1 MAGEITKSKE
11 IKTNSSKEFSHSIVY
26 GSRLEKTKNIMQTLQ
41 KKYDAQYTLLTTNV
55 LGRIFYLS

>member
-26 GSRLEKTKNIMQTLQ
+26 GSRLEKTKNIMQNLQ
-41 KKYDAQYTLLTTNV
+41 KKYDAQYALLATNV
-55 LGRIFYLS
+55 LG